1 MLEPPV
7 TGPLLH
13 CQAEEREGAMLLHVS
28 GEVDL
33 DNINML
39 ADTVMDVLTD
49 ALTSQHPVI
58 LELSGLR
65 YIDSVGLHILFRCHQ
80 RAERGKSELIFAG
93 PSKFIRLLA
102 ERVGLDRLVR
112 IFPDVQSALHALK
125 TDEPA

>member
-1 MLEPPV
+1 MRKPPV
-7 TGPLLH
+7 KGPLLH
-13 CQAEEREGAMLLHVS
+13 CQAEEREGATLLHVS

-33 DNINML
+33 DNVNML
-39 ADTVMDVLTD
+39 ADTLMA
-49 ALTSQHPVI
+49 ALESPHPVI

-65 YIDSVGLHILFRCHQ
+65 YIDSVGLHILFRCHE
-80 RAERGKSELIFAG
+80 RAEQGKSELIFAG
-93 PSKFIRLLA
+93 PSQFVQLLA